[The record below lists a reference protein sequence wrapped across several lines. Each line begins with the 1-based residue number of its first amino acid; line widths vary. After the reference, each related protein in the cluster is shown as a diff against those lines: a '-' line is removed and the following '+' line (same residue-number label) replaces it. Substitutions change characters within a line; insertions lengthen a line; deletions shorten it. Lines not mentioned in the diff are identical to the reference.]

1 MDKQAFTTY
10 CADQLRAVFIAAK
23 KGKTDDKLKHRSEG
37 LLLAGELLG
46 VITKSEASELIEREH
61 ITVFGETT
69 AQRAER
75 KNGLQALKRK
85 SPDAYFDIPAIE
97 RRK

>member
-1 MDKQAFTTY
+1 MDKQAFIQY
-10 CADQLRAVFIAAK
+10 CAEQVKAVFIAAK

-37 LLLAGELLG
+37 FLLAGELLG
-46 VITKSEASELIEREH
+46 VVTKSEAFELIEQEH
-61 ITVFGETT
+61 IAVFGETS

-75 KNGLQALKRK
+75 KHDLQALKQK

>member
-23 KGKTDDKLKHRSEG
+23 KGKTNDKQKHRCEG

-46 VITKSEASELIEREH
+46 VITKSEAAELIEREH
-61 ITVFGETT
+61 ITLFGETT
-69 AQRAER
+69 AKRAER
-75 KNGLQALKRK
+75 KNGLEALKRK

>member
-1 MDKQAFTTY
+1 MDKQAYKKY
-10 CADQLRAVFIAAK
+10 CAEQLRAVFVAAK

-46 VITKSEASELIEREH
+46 VIAKSEAFELIEQEH
-61 ITVFGETT
+61 IAVFGETT

-75 KNGLQALKRK
+75 KNGLKALKAK

>member
-1 MDKQAFTTY
+1 MDKQAFTKY
-10 CADQLRAVFIAAK
+10 CADQLNAVFIAAK

-46 VITKSEASELIEREH
+46 VITKSEASELIEQEH
-61 ITVFGETT
+61 IAVFGETS

-75 KNGLQALKRK
+75 KNSLQAIKNK